1 MEFLKKSW
9 KWIVGVIGFFIGLV
23 WFMNA
28 NTSRK
33 VKKIKKNIKSNEKKT
48 KEVDKK
54 IENIKKKKKN
64 TKKKIATTN
73 QELKN
78 IKKKKPTVKKR
89 TAKQADS
96 ALRKRLKKKN

>member
-9 KWIVGVIGFFIGLV
+9 KWILGTISFFIGLV

-54 IENIKKKKKN
+54 IENIKKEKKV
-64 TKKKIATTN
+64 TKKKIANTN
-73 QELKN
+73 KKLKKIRN
-78 IKKKKPTVKKR
+78 KKRKVKKR
-89 TAKQADS
+89 TAKQAAQS
-96 ALRKRLKKKN
+96 LRDRLKNK